1 MTRVR
6 HSDYMEWAKT
16 RSQSR
21 FNLAT
26 SGVLDLPLAELPVRL
41 EDLEL
46 TGPSYYGWPPLQE
59 RLAARLGV
67 DPDRV
72 VAANGTSMA
81 NYLALDTLLEPGDEV
96 LIEHPTYDL
105 LVAAAGHVGAVVTR
119 FARRAEDGFRLDPL
133 AVERALTPRTRLVVV
148 TNLHNPSSAYADEDT
163 LREVGERARRV
174 GARVLVDE
182 VYREALFHD
191 APPSAVHLGPEFVVT
206 SSLTKAYGLG
216 GLRCGWFVA
225 DVDTARRAW
234 RLNDLFGNI
243 PPHVAERLGEIALR
257 NLPAIAD
264 RARDLL
270 GLNRPLLSRFLDAR
284 PDLLPVRPTHGTVVF
299 PKLSRGSV
307 ENLVRIFREKYEGT
321 VVPGHFFGLPD
332 HFRIG
337 IGGRTDVL
345 AEGLERLGAALD
357 EVGS

>member
-6 HSDYMEWAKT
+6 GSDYMEWAKT

-59 RLAARLGV
+59 RLAERLGV
-67 DPDRV
+67 DPSRV

-81 NYLALDTLLEPGDEV
+81 NYLALATLLDPGDEV
-96 LIEHPTYDL
+96 LVEHPTYDL
-105 LVAAAGHVGAVVTR
+105 LVAAARHVGAEVTR

-148 TNLHNPSSAYADEDT
+148 SNLHNPSSAYADEDT
-163 LREVGERARRV
+163 LRDVGQRARRV

-182 VYREALFHD
+182 VYREAIFD
-191 APPSAVHLGPEFVVT
+191 EPPPSAAHLGPEFVVT

-216 GLRCGWFVA
+216 GLRCGWLVA
-225 DVDTARRAW
+225 DAETARRAW

-243 PPHVAERLGEIALR
+243 PPHAAERLGEIALR
-257 NLPAIAD
+257 NLPAIAA
-264 RARDLL
+264 RARNLL
-270 GLNRPLLSRFLDAR
+270 AVNRPLLFRFLDAR
-284 PDLLPVRPTHGTVVF
+284 PHLLPVRPLHGTVVF
-299 PKLSRGSV
+299 PRLPPGRV
-307 ENLVRIFREKYEGT
+307 EELVRVFRERHEGT

-337 IGGRTDVL
+337 IGGRTEML
-345 AEGLERLGAALD
+345 AEGLERLGAALA
-357 EVGS
+357 ETC